1 MKVYIYTLYTYMYT
15 IYVYMNE
22 MYISPDASSNY
33 LNTEPKSQ

>member
-22 MYISPDASSNY
+22 MYISPDESSNY